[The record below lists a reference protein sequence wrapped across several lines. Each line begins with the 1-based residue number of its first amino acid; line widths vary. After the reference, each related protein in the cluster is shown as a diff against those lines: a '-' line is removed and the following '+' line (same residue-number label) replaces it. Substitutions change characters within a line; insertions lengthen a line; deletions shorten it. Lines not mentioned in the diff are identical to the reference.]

1 MAVKKLPGQEPKP
14 EAKTESKHFQDKPK
28 VQDYYKQNQTKDGDT
43 FAVERV
49 KMTDSGWLVVETEDW
64 VGFINGKT
72 ELAKHVMTVIA
83 PNSHNKQGNQLVAIA
98 AKKTKN
104 KFVLGLED
112 EVKMWY
118 FFDSERQLL
127 ELTVE
132 KEESFLVPGGLLRLE
147 DFGFTE

>member
-14 EAKTESKHFQDKPK
+14 EAKKEATGYQDKPK
-28 VQDYYKQNQTKDGDT
+28 VQDYYKQNGTKDGES
-43 FAVERV
+43 FAVEKV
-49 KMTDSGWLVVETEDW
+49 KKTDSGWLVVETQEW
-64 VGFINGKT
+64 VGFVHGKS
-72 ELAKHVMTVIA
+72 ELAKHIMEVIA
-83 PNSHNKQGNQLVAIA
+83 PMAHNKQGNQLVAIA

-118 FFDSERQLL
+118 YFDSERQLL
-127 ELTVE
+127 ELSIE
-132 KEESFLVPGGLLRLE
+132 KEESFLVPEGLLKLE

>member
-14 EAKTESKHFQDKPK
+14 EAKKETKDYADKPK
-28 VQDYYKQNQTKDGDT
+28 VQDYFRENSTKDGES
-43 FAVERV
+43 FVVEKV
-49 KMTDSGWLVVETEDW
+49 KQTDSGWVIVETSEW

-72 ELAKHVMTVIA
+72 ELAKHLMLVIA
-83 PNSHNKQGNQLVAIA
+83 PMAHNKQGNQLVAIA

-112 EVKMWY
+112 EAKMWY
-118 FFDSERQLL
+118 YFDQERKLL
-127 ELTVE
+127 EITVE
-132 KEESFLVPGGLLRLE
+132 QEESFLIPEGLLKLE